1 VRLENS
7 FLVPASLEQ
16 AWPTLLDIPLMVS
29 CMPGAELVGPVDERT
44 WETNMNVKFGPI
56 ALTFG
61 TRVTQ
66 DEVDAEAHVVRLKA
80 NARELRNRGGA
91 QATVVSSLRPDGEAT
106 RVDIGT
112 ELLLSGPAAQFGR
125 GLVQDVSTQL
135 VDRFAENI
143 RAVLA
148 ERQALSEIGEPGG
161 ARSAAAP
168 AAPAATAPAAKPVSG
183 LKIGLRALRMTL
195 ARLLR
200 RLSRRAA

>member
-1 VRLENS
+1 VKLENS

-16 AWPTLLDIPLMVS
+16 AWPTLLDIPLMVG
-29 CMPGAELVGPVDERT
+29 CMPGAQLVGPVDDRT

-61 TRVTQ
+61 THVTQ
-66 DEVDAEAHVVRLKA
+66 DDVDAEAYVVRLKA

-106 RVDIGT
+106 RVDIDT

-135 VDRFAENI
+135 IDRFAENI

-148 ERQALSEIGEPGG
+148 ERQAPREIGEPGG

-168 AAPAATAPAAKPVSG
+168 AATAPEAKPVSG
-183 LKIGLRALRMTL
+183 LRIGLRALRMTL